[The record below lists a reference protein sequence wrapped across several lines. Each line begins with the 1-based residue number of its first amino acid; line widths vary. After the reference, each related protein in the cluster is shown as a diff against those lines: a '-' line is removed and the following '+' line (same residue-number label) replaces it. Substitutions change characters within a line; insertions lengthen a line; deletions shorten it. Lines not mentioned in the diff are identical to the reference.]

1 MIFLKDFNVTEDE
14 HHMKCFSEN
23 HGLKNL
29 IRRPTCYKNPSN
41 PAYTSDSAYALANK
55 SRSDAL
61 LQ

>member
-1 MIFLKDFNVTEDE
+1 MIFLGDFNVTEDE

-23 HGLKNL
+23 HGLKN
-29 IRRPTCYKNPSN
+29 PSN

-55 SRSDAL
+55 PRSDAL